1 MAPLPAPGFHEAK
14 MENDAVKRRREEEE
28 KIAKQQQE
36 VRLKK
41 YLVGLGRSLK
51 FRNHERRYTY

>member
-1 MAPLPAPGFHEAK
+1 MAPLHAPGFHEAK

-36 VRLKK
+36 VRLRTCS
-41 YLVGLGRSLK
+41 VVLG
-51 FRNHERRYTY
+51 